1 MQDLMDKIK
10 ASIENLKNGLGGK
23 KDAKSSVATSMSDK
37 YEINLVPEVKLRMI
51 RAQKIRNLVLFIC
64 IVVAIASVSVV
75 GVLFSIKSGQD
86 IAMAT
91 QDGRL
96 EKMSK
101 KLNEYADLDDLII
114 MQEQLA
120 GLSKIS
126 ENKKILSRV
135 FGALG
140 VMVPQG
146 GDTVK
151 MSELRVNLTS
161 NTLTMEAQAD
171 AGVEPFIDYRVLES
185 FKKSAS
191 LTKYD
196 YGRYVDA
203 RSEEIPSRCIKET
216 DENGNALKVGENYYA
231 WWDLTID
238 GCQAVAEGAY
248 NDIGAEFY
256 YSADAEVEMGKPSQ
270 DDEAVDEDI
279 DPDAEGEEEGE
290 EKPEGDQEGESG
302 DSAKEVPMRVKI
314 WRTPQFNSWYEK
326 DLMSL
331 DGSIS
336 GIEHFNSACFNYSGT
351 EVGGSVRWLSTNECN
366 LLNGELEVTS
376 SSNARNESDTLVL
389 RFDATVDFVE
399 DFFLFKNKH
408 MIAIG
413 PTGQNVTDSFVQI
426 QGMFTQEA
434 KECEED
440 DEECLSASRNSAGGG
455 E

>member
-1 MQDLMDKIK
+1 MQNFVEKLK
-10 ASIENLKNGLGGK
+10 ASFADLTKGK
-23 KDAKSSVATSMSDK
+23 AGKGNQKSTVATSISDK
-37 YEINLVPEVKLRMI
+37 YEINLVPEVKLKMI

-64 IVVAIASVSVV
+64 IVVSVASVSVV
-75 GVLFSIKSGQD
+75 AVLFSIKSGQD

-96 EKMSK
+96 KKMSD

-114 MQEQLA
+114 MQEQLS

-151 MSELRVNLTS
+151 MSELRVNMTT
-161 NTLTMEAQAD
+161 NTLTMEGQAD

-203 RSEEIPSRCIKET
+203 NNNEIPSRCIKET
-216 DENGNALKVGENYYA
+216 DENGSALKVGENYYA
-231 WWDLTID
+231 WWDLSID
-238 GCQAVAEGAY
+238 GCQAVAEGSY
-248 NDIGAEFY
+248 NDKGTELY
-256 YSADAEVEMGKPSQ
+256 YSADAEVEQGEPKQ
-270 DDEAVDEDI
+270 DNPADDEDI
-279 DPDAEGEEEGE
+279 DADANGEGENAEGNG
-290 EKPEGDQEGESG
+290 SG
-302 DSAKEVPMRVKI
+302 DANTQEVPLRVRI
-314 WRTPQFNSWYEK
+314 WRTPQFNSWYEEG
-326 DLMSL
+326 LMGL

-336 GIEHFNSACFNYSGT
+336 RIEHFESACINYSGS
-351 EVGGSVRWLSTNECN
+351 EVGGAVRWASTNDCN
-366 LLNGELEVTS
+366 LVDGELEVTS

-389 RFDATVDFVE
+389 RFDATVDFAE

-426 QGMFTQEA
+426 QGMFAQEA
-434 KECEED
+434 KECEKD
-440 DEECLSASRNSAGGG
+440 DAECLSGTRNSSGGD